1 MYHYLK
7 FSDWHKQYM
16 KTSRDSNL
24 KPTRMFLSVLVLFA
38 IVAILPHAFAQ
49 TYTDADNP
57 HGPLLIFGWTV
68 GMATAGVL
76 AGVGIWT
83 AIKRR

>member
-1 MYHYLK
+1 
-7 FSDWHKQYM
+7 M

-24 KPTRMFLSVLVLFA
+24 KSTEMVLGVLVLLA
-38 IVAILPHAFAQ
+38 IVAILPFAFAQ

-57 HGPLLIFGWTV
+57 HGPLQIFGWTA
-68 GMATAGVL
+68 GMAAAGVL

-83 AIKRR
+83 AVKRR